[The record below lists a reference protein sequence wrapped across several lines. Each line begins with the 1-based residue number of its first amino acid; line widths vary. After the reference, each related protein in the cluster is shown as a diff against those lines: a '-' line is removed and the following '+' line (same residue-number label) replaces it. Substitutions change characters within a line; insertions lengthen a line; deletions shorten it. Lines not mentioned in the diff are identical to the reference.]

1 MVGLGGRLSG
11 WGQSWWRARLT
22 CHRVYL
28 RLMSLGFARRRLTGL
43 SGRQISAMA
52 CAQPWSVG

>member
-1 MVGLGGRLSG
+1 MALVGRLSG
-11 WGQSWWRARLT
+11 WGQLWCRDRLT